1 MALAASG
8 IHGRHTHDPVRTRN
22 ALEILVPTQDPDK
35 AAEEI
40 NAFFESGW
48 VGWDVKTAIE
58 VTCGTIRGRLVTR
71 PVPCLHVTREIL
83 LEHERNEERTYRR
96 YTIMSFAALAPAAL
110 AGLLGAMSVMGA
122 RRRKRSAA

>member
-1 MALAASG
+1 M
-8 IHGRHTHDPVRTRN
+8 RTRN

-35 AAEEI
+35 DAEEI

-48 VGWDVKTAIE
+48 VGWEVKTAIE
-58 VTCGTIRGRLVTR
+58 LTCGTIRGRLVTH

-83 LEHERNEERTYRR
+83 LEHERSEERAFRR
-96 YTIMSFAALAPAAL
+96 YTVMSFAALVPAAL
-110 AGLLGAMSVMGA
+110 AGVLGAMSVMGA